1 MATITF
7 DTVKF
12 VEHLERAG
20 VPRVQASAIA
30 EAQKEAMAQTMD
42 SQLASKSDM
51 LEMENRLIK
60 WGIGLALGQIAII
73 SALVKLL

>member
-1 MATITF
+1 
-7 DTVKF
+7 
-12 VEHLERAG
+12 
-20 VPRVQASAIA
+20 VPREQASAIA
-30 EAQKEAMAQTMD
+30 EAQKEAMAEAMD
-42 SQLASKSDM
+42 SQLATRADM